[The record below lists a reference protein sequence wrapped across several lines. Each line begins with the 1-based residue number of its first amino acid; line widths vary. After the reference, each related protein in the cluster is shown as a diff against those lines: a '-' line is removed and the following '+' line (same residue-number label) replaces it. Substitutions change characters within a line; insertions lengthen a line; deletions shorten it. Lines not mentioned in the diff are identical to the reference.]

1 MKRNEE
7 RLEEI
12 LALFEGLSY
21 IKQDRIPDI
30 ELYMDQ
36 VTSFMEEHLKKTKRY
51 PDDKV
56 LTKTMINNYA
66 KNNLLPPPVKKK
78 YSREHILLLLFI
90 YYYKNLL
97 SFNDI
102 EQLFKPLTARH
113 FHAQEGKRLGD
124 IYETVF
130 SLEKEQMERLR
141 EDLQEKFELSQ
152 NIFCDVEDEE
162 DREHL
167 QLFTFISL
175 LSFDV
180 YMKKLAIERLIDQ
193 LRSEDDGTGTGRKK
207 H

>member
-1 MKRNEE
+1 MKQNEE
-7 RLEEI
+7 RLKEI
-12 LALFEGLSY
+12 LTLFDGLYY
-21 IKQDRIPDI
+21 IKEDRIPAID
-30 ELYMDQ
+30 LYMDQ

-90 YYYKNLL
+90 YYYKNLF

-102 EQLFKPLTARH
+102 EQLLRPLTDRH

-130 SLEKEQMERLR
+130 SLEEEQMQQLKTDVLETFERSR
-141 EDLQEKFELSQ
+141 QT
-152 NIFCDVEDEE
+152 FCDVEDDE
-162 DREHL
+162 DREYL
-167 QLFTFISL
+167 QLFTFISV

-180 YMKKLAIERLIDQ
+180 YMKKMAIERLIDQ
-193 LRSEDDGTGTGRKK
+193 LREEDPAAGKK
-207 H
+207 KR

>member
-12 LALFEGLSY
+12 LALFEGMSY
-21 IKQDRIPDI
+21 IKEERIPDI

-78 YSREHILLLLFI
+78 YSREHILLLFFI

-102 EQLFKPLTARH
+102 EQLFRPLTDRH

-130 SLEKEQMERLR
+130 SLEKEQMERLK
-141 EDLQEKFELSQ
+141 EDLQEKFQLSRET
-152 NIFCDVEDEE
+152 FSDVEDET
-162 DREHL
+162 DREYL

-175 LSFDV
+175 MSFDV
-180 YMKKLAIERLIDQ
+180 YMKKQAIERLIDQ
-193 LRSEDDGTGTGRKK
+193 LRSEDGSDGGKK
-207 H
+207 KR